1 MAEIKILIISLSNIG
16 DALLCYP
23 ALEPLW
29 QAYPGAQTDVL
40 ASPRTETLYRS
51 DPRFSRVWVLEKKSN
66 IFRQAV
72 QVARL
77 SSQRY
82 AVVVDFRN
90 SIIPVF
96 LFGARRTPILR
107 GSAPEGIHRALVHQ
121 ALVSKLMGKPLS
133 GSGYSAPGFPFSAD
147 DLRFARNLLVPGK
160 TPVILVPGARSHL
173 KRWPSERFA
182 VIADRLID
190 EQNAQ
195 ILLVGEASEQPIVS
209 AVMAG
214 MRHSATNLVG
224 KTSLAQFMA
233 LLSLAKLVITNDS
246 ASLHAAELTGVPSV
260 AIFGP
265 TDEKKYGPR
274 HPQSIVVRRTMI
286 CAPCELAL
294 CPYRHECME
303 LIPADEVYSAAVKI
317 LKKSEDP
324 RRG

>member
-23 ALEPLW
+23 ALELLW
-29 QAYPGAQTDVL
+29 KDYPGAQTDVL
-40 ASPRTETLYRS
+40 ASPRTKSLYQS
-51 DPRFSRVWVLEKKSN
+51 DPRFSRVWVLEKKAD
-66 IFRQAV
+66 IFRQV
-72 QVARL
+72 IQVARL

-82 AVVVDFRN
+82 SVVVDFRN
-90 SIIPVF
+90 SIIPLF
-96 LFGARRTPILR
+96 LIGARRTPILR
-107 GSAPEGIHRALVHQ
+107 GSAPEGVHRALVHQ
-121 ALVSKLMGKPLS
+121 HLVKKLLGKPLS
-133 GSGYSAPGFPFSAD
+133 GNDYSAPGFPFSAD
-147 DLRFARNLLVPGK
+147 DLRIARDCLLPGK
-160 TPVILVPGARSHL
+160 TPVIMVPGARSHL

-182 VIADRLID
+182 QIADRLID

-195 ILLVGEASEQPIVS
+195 VLLIGEESEQLIVS
-209 AVMAG
+209 SVTAA

-246 ASLHAAELTGVPSV
+246 ASLHAAELIGVPSV

-294 CPYRHECME
+294 CPYAHECMD
-303 LIPADEVYSAAVKI
+303 LIPANEVYAAAVKI
-317 LKKSEDP
+317 LEKI
-324 RRG
+324 G

>member
-1 MAEIKILIISLSNIG
+1 MEKNNSTKILVISLSNIG

-23 ALEPLW
+23 ALELLW
-29 QAYPGAQTDVL
+29 KNYPAARTEVL
-40 ASPRTETLYRS
+40 ASARTKLLYQS
-51 DPRFSRVWVLEKKSN
+51 DPRFSRVCVLENKAD
-66 IFRQAV
+66 IFRQAI

-82 AVVVDFRN
+82 SVVVDFRH
-90 SIIPVF
+90 SIIPFF
-96 LFGARRTPILR
+96 LLGARRTPILR
-107 GSAPEGIHRALVHQ
+107 GSAPEGVHRALVHQ
-121 ALVSKLMGKPLS
+121 ALVKKLLGKPLS
-133 GSGYSAPGFPFSAD
+133 VSGYSAPGFPFSAD
-147 DLRFARNLLVPGK
+147 DLRTARNLLLPGK

-182 VIADRLID
+182 SIADRLID

-195 ILLVGEASEQPIVS
+195 VLLIGEESEQPIVS
-209 AVMAG
+209 SVMAS
-214 MRHSATNLVG
+214 MRHSAVNLAG

-246 ASLHAAELTGVPSV
+246 ASLHAAELMGVPSV

-274 HPQSIVVRRTMI
+274 HPRSVVVRRTMI

-294 CPYRHECME
+294 CPYAHECME
-303 LIPADEVYSAAVKI
+303 LIPSEEVYAAAVRI
-317 LKKSEDP
+317 LN
-324 RRG
+324 G